1 MYDKPENIQ
10 LSRRERVLLDPLGA
24 SEKSL
29 KKSKEVNMTSYD
41 YAESIAEDVNETIRI
56 EYRLGGSFTE
66 QEVETLIHQKIA
78 NCINTDEDYYYDRVN
93 ELIDYN
99 LIGA

>member
-1 MYDKPENIQ
+1 
-10 LSRRERVLLDPLGA
+10 
-24 SEKSL
+24 
-29 KKSKEVNMTSYD
+29 MTSYD

-66 QEVETLIHQKIA
+66 QEVETLINIA
-78 NCINTDEDYYYDRVN
+78 LEEFDSSVISFSEVN
-93 ELIDYN
+93 ELVDYN

>member
-1 MYDKPENIQ
+1 MP
-10 LSRRERVLLDPLGA
+10 
-24 SEKSL
+24 SL
-29 KKSKEVNMTSYD
+29 IELELALQDDTELV
-41 YAESIAEDVNETIRI
+41 ESIADDVNDTIRL
-56 EYRLGGSFTE
+56 EYRLNGEFTE

-78 NCINTDEDYYYDRVN
+78 NCVNTDEDYYYDRVN